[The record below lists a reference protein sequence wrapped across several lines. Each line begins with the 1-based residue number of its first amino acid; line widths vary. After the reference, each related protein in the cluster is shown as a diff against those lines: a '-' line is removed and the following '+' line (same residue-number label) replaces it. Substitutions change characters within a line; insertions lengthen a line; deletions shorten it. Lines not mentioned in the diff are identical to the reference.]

1 MKYFLLLTVLQ
12 HYPAIFAQTF
22 PLYYAPSKEKK
33 DLGMYI
39 CETFLPTFVGAE
51 VVNQL
56 IPKEL
61 DTILIKLLDL
71 TKIQLSGTLHWR
83 LMSMR
88 LSLSLSTAQIV
99 TLRFAPYCS

>member
-1 MKYFLLLTVLQ
+1 MKHSHFGLLAVLQ

-71 TKIQLSGTLHWR
+71 TKIQLSGTR
-83 LMSMR
+83 S
-88 LSLSLSTAQIV
+88 ICV
-99 TLRFAPYCS
+99 